1 MGFRTSVEFLRDIY
15 GIPVGYTVYG
25 ICMGYRI
32 FEEYLWDMYEICFIG
47 YVWDIYG
54 ISMGYVIIRYPL
66 NIY

>member
-1 MGFRTSVEFLRDIY
+1 MEYLWDIQYMGYVWDI
-15 GIPVGYTVYG
+15 YG

-54 ISMGYVIIRYPL
+54 IPMGYVIIRYPL